1 MARHAMSIERREV
14 NEFRLRAFGREA
26 DRLIAFICE
35 RADPSCR
42 RAVTLTSA
50 AYDDLRR
57 QGKPILFAT
66 HVPDEDAPLG
76 AEKRETG
83 ATPSSEEEGP
93 RSPEAL
99 EVETGS

>member
-35 RADPSCR
+35 CADPNCR
-42 RAVTLTSA
+42 RAVTLTGA
-50 AYDDLRR
+50 AYDDLRA
-57 QGKPILFAT
+57 QGKPILFPA

-76 AEKRETG
+76 AERSETRAP
-83 ATPSSEEEGP
+83 ATAKEEGP

>member
-1 MARHAMSIERREV
+1 MSIERREV
-14 NEFRLRAFGREA
+14 NEFRLRAFDREA

-35 RADPSCR
+35 CADANCR
-42 RAVTLTSA
+42 RAVTLTRA

-57 QGKPILFAT
+57 QGKPILFPA

-76 AEKRETG
+76 AEQRETR
-83 ATPSSEEEGP
+83 APPMAQEEGP